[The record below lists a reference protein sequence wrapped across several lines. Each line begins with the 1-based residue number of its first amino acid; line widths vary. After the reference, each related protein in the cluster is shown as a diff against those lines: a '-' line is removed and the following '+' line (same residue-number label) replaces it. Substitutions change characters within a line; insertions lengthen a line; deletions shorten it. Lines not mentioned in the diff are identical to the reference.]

1 MKLHRL
7 IALATFLVFGVSP
20 AVQARDLTVATWN
33 LGWHLSQAEAKD
45 WIRDCG
51 QPFAL
56 NQATGLFEPSTTGAT
71 KPGWELRWGRNA
83 KIKWDIAL
91 KPPCDVFQTGFHKI
105 VPVTEVSY
113 QKRTQQIRDF
123 IKANVDADIFTFQ
136 EVSGE
141 TAVREILAN
150 NGADY
155 DICSFDDFKVQRLAI
170 AWKRSIASA
179 SDCAVEPTLS
189 LPQLNPTE
197 QVRPGL
203 SVLLQIDGKPLRI
216 MTVHLKSSCVS
227 PLEDGGKLDGGGP
240 ACPILQQQVR
250 PLEAWLES
258 KSVGSPV
265 ILMGDFNRNLSHEKS
280 SIAPSAVRSNSS
292 DPATALPAGVFVRSL
307 SGEVND
313 GSPADS
319 ALTHLEPECPVNAVA
334 RQMCER
340 SKRELFDQDA
350 LKPLMR
356 ADSLGCRNPIGLDQ
370 MLISTKLTAAA
381 PATKVAIGRF
391 GGTRPA
397 TAEHPDPLL
406 AVSDHCPLKAT
417 VNF

>member
-7 IALATFLVFGVSP
+7 FALATFLVLG
-20 AVQARDLTVATWN
+20 ATQAAHARDLTVATWN
-33 LGWHLSQAEAKD
+33 LGWHLSQAEAKA

-56 NQATGLFEPSTTGAT
+56 NQASGLFEPSTTGAT
-71 KPGWELRWGRNA
+71 KPGWELRWGRDA

-91 KPPCDVFQTGFHKI
+91 KPPCDVFQSNFRI
-105 VPVTEVSY
+105 VPVTEIAY
-113 QKRTQQIRDF
+113 QKRAQQISDF
-123 IKANVDADIFTFQ
+123 VKANVDAEIIAFQ
-136 EVSGE
+136 EVSGV
-141 TAVREILAN
+141 TAVREILPN

-155 DICSFDDFKVQRLAI
+155 DVCSFDDFKIQRLAI
-170 AWKRSIASA
+170 AWKRVLGTA
-179 SDCAVEPTLS
+179 SDCTVEPTLS
-189 LPQLNPTE
+189 LPQLSPTD

-203 SVLLQIDGKPLRI
+203 SLTLQIDGKPLRI

-227 PLEDGGKLDGGGP
+227 PLEDRGKLDGGGP

-258 KSVGSPV
+258 RSSGNPI
-265 ILMGDFNRNLSHEKS
+265 ILLGDFNRNLSHEKNT
-280 SIAPSAVRSNSS
+280 IAASAVRSNGS
-292 DPATALPAGVFVRSL
+292 DPASPLPAGVLVRSL

-313 GSPADS
+313 GAPPDS
-319 ALTHLEPECPVNAVA
+319 ALTLLEPECPVNAVA
-334 RQMCER
+334 KQMCER
-340 SKRELFDQDA
+340 SKRELFNQDA
-350 LKPLMR
+350 LKPLTR

-370 MLISTKLTAAA
+370 MFASASLSAAA
-381 PATKVAIGRF
+381 PAIKVAIGRL

-406 AVSDHCPLKAT
+406 AISDHCPLKAT
-417 VNF
+417 LRF